1 MTKHEGILGL
11 TFEHDLDDCPLA
23 GFELHIHAFAAWN
36 RRAASPVS
44 TLFDAIKHGDAG
56 HRQWLK
62 DAIDAHFA
70 GLPIPPYVASAA
82 ASPVE
87 PVAPLRMLTE
97 DEYQALVESEE
108 NDFLSIGYVALEKV
122 IQRKFCEVNGLT
134 IGQPVAPAVQEP
146 TSLDE
151 AISSIRYTTELMPGK
166 VPPAP
171 SAAPAGS
178 HWQHRRPGEQWQDG
192 LPSVQVQHDFEFRQV
207 SLPAAPGAASP
218 DKGMKS

>member
-1 MTKHEGILGL
+1 MNNTEIAPCPFCGGAMTKHEGILGL

-36 RRAASPVS
+36 RRAASPVEPS
-44 TLFDAIKHGDAG
+44 KPLHTPGPWFIRKRTDREGNLLDCFVAAKDVNGFAYDAEILGD
-56 HRQWLK
+56 
-62 DAIDAHFA
+62 
-70 GLPIPPYVASAA
+70 
-82 ASPVE
+82 
-87 PVAPLRMLTE
+87 
-97 DEYQALVESEE
+97 DEYRDGIERKLADCELVVRAVNAALAS
-108 NDFLSIGYVALEKV
+108 
-122 IQRKFCEVNGLT
+122 
-134 IGQPVAPAVQEP
+134 PVAPAVQEP